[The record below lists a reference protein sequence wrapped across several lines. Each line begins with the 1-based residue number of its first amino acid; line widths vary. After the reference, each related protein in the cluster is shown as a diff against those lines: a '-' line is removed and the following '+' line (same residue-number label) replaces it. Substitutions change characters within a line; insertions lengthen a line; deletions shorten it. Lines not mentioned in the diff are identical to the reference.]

1 MTQVTQRELMPG
13 VRLTAV
19 QTHKFKSN
27 QLSVTLLAP
36 LAAETASAN
45 ALLPYVLRRG
55 TRAHPDL
62 ESLSAALDEL
72 YGGSI
77 EPAVRK
83 KGEAQCLGFA
93 ASFLDDAYAPEG
105 AGILEGAARL
115 LGDLLLRPV
124 TEDGGFRKE
133 YVEGERSNLVD
144 RIQAQVN
151 EKRSYS
157 LLRLTQEMCAG
168 EPYGVDRLG
177 DEESAAAV
185 TAEGLWERYQ
195 ALLARAPVE
204 LYYCGSAD
212 ADRVA
217 AALTAALDGLPRAEE
232 LDEPDHGVQDNA
244 TRDQPRLVTE
254 AMDVT
259 QGKLALGFRTGGA
272 CVWEDDYPAL
282 LVFNALYGG
291 TPTSKLFLN
300 VREKLSLCY
309 FASSSLEKFKGVM
322 VVSSG
327 IEFGNYEKAKAEIL
341 AQLDNCRAGAFED
354 WELEGAR
361 RAVVSALR
369 SAMDA
374 QGRLEDYWL
383 GQAVAG
389 LAEPPQDLVD
399 RVEAV
404 TRAQVT
410 AVAQK
415 MELDTI
421 YFLKG
426 KED

>member
-36 LAAETASAN
+36 LAPETASAN

-55 TRAHPDL
+55 TQAHPDL
-62 ESLSAALDEL
+62 EALSAALDEL
-72 YGGSI
+72 YGGAI

-83 KGEAQCLGFA
+83 KGEAQCVGFV

-105 AGILEGAARL
+105 AGILEGAAAL

-124 TEDGGFRKE
+124 TEEGGFRKE

-177 DEESAAAV
+177 DEKSAAAI

-195 ALLARAPVE
+195 ALLAHAPVE

-212 ADRVA
+212 TDRVA
-217 AALTAALDGLPRAEE
+217 TALTAALDCLPRAEE
-232 LDEPDHGVQDNA
+232 LEEPDHSVQENA
-244 TRDQPRLVTE
+244 AQDQPRLVTE

-272 CVWEDDYPAL
+272 CVWEEDYPAL

-309 FASSSLEKFKGVM
+309 FASSSLEKFKGII

-327 IEFGNYEKAKAEIL
+327 IEFANYEKAKAEIL
-341 AQLDNCRAGAFED
+341 VQLDNCRTGAFED

-361 RAVVSALR
+361 RAVVSAMR
-369 SAMDA
+369 TAMDA

-389 LAEPPQDLVD
+389 LAEPPKDLVD

-404 TRAQVT
+404 TRDQVV
-410 AVAQK
+410 AVAKK

>member
-1 MTQVTQRELMPG
+1 MTQVTHRELLPG

-19 QTHKFKSN
+19 QTNKFKSN
-27 QLSVTLLAP
+27 LLSVTLLAP
-36 LAAETASAN
+36 LDAQTASAN

-55 TRAHPDL
+55 TRKHPDL

-72 YGGSI
+72 YGGAI

-83 KGEAQCLGFA
+83 KGEAQGIGFVG
-93 ASFLDDAYAPEG
+93 SFLDDAYALDDT
-105 AGILEGAARL
+105 GILEQAAGLMGEVL
-115 LGDLLLRPV
+115 LCPA

-151 EKRSYS
+151 EKRAYS
-157 LLRLTQEMCAG
+157 LLRLTQEMCAD
-168 EPYGVDRLG
+168 EPFGVDRLG
-177 DEESAAAV
+177 DETHAAAI
-185 TAEGLWERYQ
+185 TGEGLWERYRH
-195 ALLARAPVE
+195 LLAHAPVE

-232 LDEPDHGVQDNA
+232 LEEPGQSVQEGA
-244 TRDQPRLVTE
+244 GQDQPRLATE
-254 AMDVT
+254 SLDVT

-272 CVWEDDYPAL
+272 CVWEEDYPAL

-309 FASSSLEKFKGVM
+309 FASSMLEKFKGVM

-341 AQLDNCRAGAFED
+341 AQLDNCRSGAIED

-361 RAVVSALR
+361 RAVVSSLR
-369 SAMDA
+369 AAMDA
-374 QGRLEDYWL
+374 QGRLEEYWL

-389 LAEPPQDLVD
+389 LEEPPQDLER

-404 TRAQVT
+404 TKEQVV
-410 AVAQK
+410 AVARK